1 MIRTPLRI
9 YIGYD
14 SRERAAY
21 EVCVQS
27 LLDHSSMPLSIEPLD
42 ERRLRHA
49 GLYRRE
55 WTYEDGQ
62 YYDTRDG
69 RPWSTEFAFSRFL
82 VPALCQW
89 RSVALFCDCDFL
101 WRSDVAELFALHD
114 PSFAVQVVKHDHQ
127 PDEALKMDGRVQTKY
142 LRKNWSSMV
151 LWSNSHP
158 SNLMLTPH
166 KVNVER
172 GQFLHAFA
180 WLEPH
185 EIGSVP
191 VGWNYLV
198 GTNTSKDDP
207 NPDAVHFTAGDP
219 TMPGHE
225 HDEYAREWT
234 TVAMRVGAI

>member
-89 RSVALFCDCDFL
+89 RSVALFC
-101 WRSDVAELFALHD
+101 
-114 PSFAVQVVKHDHQ
+114 
-127 PDEALKMDGRVQTKY
+127 GR
-142 LRKNWSSMV
+142 
-151 LWSNSHP
+151 
-158 SNLMLTPH
+158 
-166 KVNVER
+166 
-172 GQFLHAFA
+172 
-180 WLEPH
+180 
-185 EIGSVP
+185 
-191 VGWNYLV
+191 
-198 GTNTSKDDP
+198 
-207 NPDAVHFTAGDP
+207 HFQ
-219 TMPGHE
+219 
-225 HDEYAREWT
+225 
-234 TVAMRVGAI
+234 